1 MSGCQKNVTGR
12 SLLVCFLSFVTFFL
26 LCIPNISVAD
36 APYFKKKSTPGNSV
50 TVLIYHRFGEERYP
64 TTNVSVEG
72 FREQLT
78 YLRDNNYQVLELA
91 ELYRYLQEKKE
102 LPEKAAVITI
112 DDGYKSVY
120 QHAWPLLQ
128 SFGYPF
134 TIFVYV
140 KATDNKHWDYM
151 TWDQVRELQ
160 AKGVDFQSHGYGH
173 HRFGT
178 RPAEMDEQEYRDWI
192 ATDFAKSTKI
202 MERELGVKPRFLA
215 LPYGEYNQTVIDA
228 AKKAGFEA
236 VFPQDPGSVSNDSD
250 LFSIPREP
258 ILGNNWSTIEH
269 FATVLNRTDL
279 PLDTMVPGIERLTTQ
294 APTEFSV
301 RLLYPDQYRP
311 GTLGIYVSELG
322 WQQATVEGDTIR
334 ITNDKPLQRRLN
346 RVAVSGREKET
357 GRTAIRFWLL
367 VNEFSSEVPKD

>member
-1 MSGCQKNVTGR
+1 MIGRQQNVPVCSGLVFFFSFIT
-12 SLLVCFLSFVTFFL
+12 LLI
-26 LCIPNISVAD
+26 LCTPIASVAEVSGLE
-36 APYFKKKSTPGNSV
+36 KKTGPGNSL

-64 TTNVSVEG
+64 TTNVSVDG
-72 FREQLT
+72 FQEQLA

-91 ELYRYLQEKKE
+91 QLYQYLSEKKE

-134 TIFVYV
+134 TIFIYV

-160 AKGVDFQSHGYGH
+160 AQGVDFQNHGYGH

-178 RPAEMDEQEYRDWI
+178 RPKEMNEQEYNEWI
-192 ATDFAKSTKI
+192 AADFAKSTKI
-202 MERELGVKPRFLA
+202 MEQELGVKPRFLA
-215 LPYGEYNQTVIDA
+215 LPYGEYNRTVINL

-236 VFPQDPGSVSNDSD
+236 VFSQDPGSVGKDID
-250 LFSIPREP
+250 LYSIPREP
-258 ILGNNWSTIEH
+258 ILGDDWSSIEH
-269 FATVLNRTDL
+269 FDMILNRTDL
-279 PLDTMVPGIERLTTQ
+279 PLNTMVPGIERLQTQ
-294 APTEFSV
+294 TPQEFSA
-301 RLLYPDQYRP
+301 RLLYPDRYRP
-311 GTLGIYVSELG
+311 GTVGIYVSELG
-322 WQQATVEGDTIR
+322 WRQATGDGDTIR

-346 RVAVSGREKET
+346 RVAVSGREKGT